1 MNNQDKQI
9 TSFNRLLE
17 IMNQLRNEC
26 AWDKEQTMESLR
38 HLTIEET
45 YELSEAILD
54 NDINDKDY
62 LKILKSTLPRII
74 DMQNP
79 DFIFYLCGV
88 DVIASDKL
96 GKLGMTI
103 NGCKERDRFVLQQCK
118 NNSIP
123 VMCSMGGGYSPD
135 IKTILDAHANTFR
148 LAQEIFF

>member
-1 MNNQDKQI
+1 MHGKSNYPFK
-9 TSFNRLLE
+9 
-17 IMNQLRNEC
+17 
-26 AWDKEQTMESLR
+26 KEQSDLD
-38 HLTIEET
+38 IG
-45 YELSEAILD
+45 LD
-54 NDINDKDY
+54 NGINDKDY

-118 NNSIP
+118 NNNIP

-135 IKTILDAHANTFR
+135 IKTIVDAHANTFR

>member
-1 MNNQDKQI
+1 MHGKHNYPFK
-9 TSFNRLLE
+9 
-17 IMNQLRNEC
+17 
-26 AWDKEQTMESLR
+26 KEQSDLD
-38 HLTIEET
+38 I
-45 YELSEAILD
+45 ALD

-74 DMQNP
+74 YMQNP

-118 NNSIP
+118 NNNIP
-123 VMCSMGGGYSPD
+123 VMCSMGSGYSPD
-135 IKTILDAHANTFR
+135 IKTIVDAHANTFR